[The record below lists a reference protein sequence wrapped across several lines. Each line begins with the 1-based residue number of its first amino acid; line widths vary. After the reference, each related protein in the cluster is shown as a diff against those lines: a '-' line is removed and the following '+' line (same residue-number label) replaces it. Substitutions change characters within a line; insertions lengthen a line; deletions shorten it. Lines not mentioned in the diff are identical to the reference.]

1 MITFG
6 EGRTQVW
13 LKVQEVDEDI
23 VITVGGG
30 ERSHIGGVVL
40 KVPDEEIRT
49 LPIGNHR
56 DLEVLVPIAEAA
68 FEKYGKT
75 VVVVGGIHI
84 DNASIEEIKE
94 IITNCNQLK
103 LKLINENFSL

>member
-6 EGRTQVW
+6 EGRTRVW
-13 LKVQEVDEDI
+13 LEVQEVGEDI

-40 KVPDEEIRT
+40 KAPDEEVRT

-75 VVVVGGIHI
+75 VVIAGGIHI
-84 DNASIEEIKE
+84 DDAMPEEIQ
-94 IITNCNQLK
+94 IIMENCERLAR
-103 LKLINENFSL
+103 SL

>member
-6 EGRTQVW
+6 EGRTKVW
-13 LKVQEVDEDI
+13 LEVQEIGEDI

-30 ERSHIGGVVL
+30 ERPHIGGVVL

-49 LPIGNHR
+49 LPIGTHR
-56 DLEVLVPIAEAA
+56 DLEILVPIAEAA

-75 VVVVGGIHI
+75 VVVAGGIHV
-84 DNASIEEIKE
+84 DDATEEEIQT
-94 IITNCNQLK
+94 IVRNCERLANNL
-103 LKLINENFSL
+103 